1 MVATSPRVRKW
12 MRIEAAASRT
22 GLPHPTTIPLAREFP
37 FLLVPSELVE
47 RDQGRLQTK
56 KTKNKI
62 I

>member
-1 MVATSPRVRKW
+1 